1 MEKPIPAFSKALK
14 HFIDTGKNI
23 TQAKIAAKTGVKQS
37 MVSGMKTGKRAG
49 TEDSRRAIAAF
60 FGKEYDEFLKIGE
73 RLAEMESTIPD
84 PNVKATTTPHPTPN
98 ILIQTHREADKS
110 AIDVDAFTAI
120 PLYES
125 GRMAAFSNGAAFDR
139 YETPSNSVVVYMP
152 ELGIRAKH
160 RLAATRVGGD
170 SMEPLIPEGSII
182 VVDLDDREFA
192 DNKIYAV
199 ALDDDVDML
208 FAVKRV
214 RKFEKAEG
222 FLLLSE
228 NQSYAPRLVVVHD
241 WHRLCIGRVIW
252 MWRSFEG

>member
-1 MEKPIPAFSKALK
+1 METAEYFRKAVWDYLGKQDRGAQSSLAIASGIDIK
-14 HFIDTGKNI
+14 HLNDFLHG
-23 TQAKIAAKTGVKQS
+23 
-37 MVSGMKTGKRAG
+37 
-49 TEDSRRAIAAF
+49 RRAMKESLRIQITDHLKCDYLSF
-60 FGKEYDEFLKIGE
+60 LQLGKSLIDGKSSYQSKP
-73 RLAEMESTIPD
+73 RP
-84 PNVKATTTPHPTPN
+84 V
-98 ILIQTHREADKS
+98 LIQTHREADKEN
-110 AIDVDAFTAI
+110 IDAEAYTAI
-120 PLYES
+120 PFYES
-125 GRMAAFSNGAAFDR
+125 GRMAAFSNGAAFDL
-139 YETPSNSVVVYMP
+139 YEAPTSSVVVYMP

-199 ALDDDVDML
+199 ALDDEVDML

-222 FLLLSE
+222 FLLMSE
-228 NQSYAPRLVVVHD
+228 NQNYAPRLVVVSD

-252 MWRSFEG
+252 MWRSFEV